1 MFFRFAVCAALAL
14 ATPFAL
20 AQSWPARPIKM
31 VVPFPAGGPTDVM
44 TRVLSEKLSHVLGQP
59 VVVDNKP
66 GAGGTIGADFVA
78 KSAPDGYTLLMG
90 TGSTHS
96 VGPYLAKVP
105 YDPQK
110 DFTPVV
116 YVGYATNLLVVSPTL
131 GVNTVQE
138 LIALARRDPGKLN
151 YSTSGV
157 GSVAHLTSEMFAA
170 QAGIKLTHVPYK
182 GTQLSIPDLM
192 SGQVAML
199 FDNVMTSKPHVDSKR
214 LKAVGIS
221 SLKRSP
227 LVPDIPT
234 IAESGLPGF
243 DSWNWFGIFG
253 PAGTPR
259 AVVDRV
265 NGEMNRI
272 LADPAV
278 RERFSQLGF
287 EITGSTPAE
296 FAAVVLSEA
305 QKWSKVIRDA
315 NVKPE

>member
-1 MFFRFAVCAALAL
+1 MLSRLFAFMALA
-14 ATPFAL
+14 ACAPFSL
-20 AQSWPARPIKM
+20 AQSWPSKPVKM
-31 VVPFPAGGPTDVM
+31 VVPFPAGGPTDVL
-44 TRVLSEKLSHVLGQP
+44 TRVLAEKLTTALGQP
-59 VVVDNKP
+59 VVVENKP

-78 KSAPDGYTLLMG
+78 KSAPDGYTLVMA

-110 DFTPVV
+110 DFTPIV
-116 YVGYATNLLVVSPTL
+116 YVGSATNLLVISPVL
-131 GVNTVQE
+131 GMTSVHE
-138 LIALARRDPGKLN
+138 LIDYTKKNPGKLN
-151 YSTSGV
+151 YSTSGI

-199 FDNVMTSKPHVDSKR
+199 FDNVMTAKPHVDGKR
-214 LKAVGIS
+214 LKGIGIS
-221 SLKRSP
+221 SLQRSALMP
-227 LVPDIPT
+227 EVPT

-243 DSWNWFGIFG
+243 DSWNWFGVFG

-259 AVVDRV
+259 VVVERV
-265 NGEMNRI
+265 NNEMNRI
-272 LADPAV
+272 LNDPAV
-278 RERFSQLGF
+278 RERFAQLGF
-287 EITGSTPAE
+287 EITGGTPSQ
-296 FAAVVLSEA
+296 FAAVVQAEA
-305 QKWSKVIRDA
+305 QKWSKVIREA